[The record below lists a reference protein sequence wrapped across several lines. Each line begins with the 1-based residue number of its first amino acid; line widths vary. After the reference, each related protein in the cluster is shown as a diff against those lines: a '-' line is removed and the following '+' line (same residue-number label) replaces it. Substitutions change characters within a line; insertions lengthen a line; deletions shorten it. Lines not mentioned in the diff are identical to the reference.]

1 MKVRAVIRGEEKS
14 SNNSA
19 AGSHTG
25 KQSASERTKSKLL
38 EQVYWMEDKLEAVDV
53 KEASREL
60 YEKIILIK
68 DQCIEKL
75 QAEIKA
81 SQKQLKVHYTLQLLP
96 IGSNGCNFQY
106 QIRLFGVELLISLIL
121 AKYIHIPI
129 ESKRLLILS
138 AHEGIVSENPIKVA
152 QVSLFLSASAAD
164 LPDGCC
170 EGLLPVEETD
180 RKISL
185 IMELSTQLS
194 LQTERVI
201 QLEAALEEKER
212 RIQQLE
218 AERSC
223 HLSQEVKDPPKCLE
237 DAPVFSASIT
247 PVGSNEDL

>member
-1 MKVRAVIRGEEKS
+1 MLEDLCFLFQNVRNEAFS
-14 SNNSA
+14 S
-19 AGSHTG
+19 
-25 KQSASERTKSKLL
+25 
-38 EQVYWMEDKLEAVDV
+38 
-53 KEASREL
+53 
-60 YEKIILIK
+60 
-68 DQCIEKL
+68 
-75 QAEIKA
+75 
-81 SQKQLKVHYTLQLLP
+81 
-96 IGSNGCNFQY
+96 
-106 QIRLFGVELLISLIL
+106 SL
-121 AKYIHIPI
+121 
-129 ESKRLLILS
+129 SLS
-138 AHEGIVSENPIKVA
+138 SGNPIKVA

-223 HLSQEVKDPPKCLE
+223 GLSQEVKDPPECLE
-237 DAPVFSASIT
+237 DAPVFCASIT
-247 PVGSNEDL
+247 AAGSNEDL